1 MRKRSKQNTISE
13 YTRVVCP
20 NCNVNLDSGNK
31 NSNNSN
37 IITDHE
43 SGEYICSNC
52 GLVLSAEKAQET
64 RPEWRA
70 FNTGQSNNN
79 RIRTGMP
86 ASLARHDMGLS
97 TIIGRGDRDYT
108 GNRISASIK
117 STIDRLRILDYR
129 TQLYNS
135 TDRSL
140 KKAFS
145 ELDKLKDK
153 LVLPDS
159 VVEKAAYIYR
169 KAQSRGMVRGRTVS
183 AVLAAAIYIAC
194 REIEVGKTLK
204 DIAQGTNVKPK
215 TLSQSYRII
224 LTELDIKTPMLDPM
238 RCIAKV
244 ANKMH
249 LHERITRQGMDIMHT
264 AIRKEASV
272 GKNPM
277 GLAAAVLYISFLN
290 NNINNSVHD
299 KNDESNNSKRSQT
312 SFAQAAG
319 ITDVTLRNTIK
330 DLKNQLLLLN

>member
-1 MRKRSKQNTISE
+1 MRKRSKQTTISE

-20 NCNVNLDSGNK
+20 NCNVNLDSDNK

-52 GLVLSAEKAQET
+52 GIVLSAEKAQET

-97 TIIGRGDRDYT
+97 TIIVRGDRDYT

-129 TQLYNS
+129 TQLYDS

-183 AVLAAAIYIAC
+183 AMLAAAIYIAC

-204 DIAQGTNVKPK
+204 DIAQGANVKPK

-224 LTELDIKTPMLDPM
+224 LTELDIKTPMLD
-238 RCIAKV
+238 
-244 ANKMH
+244 
-249 LHERITRQGMDIMHT
+249 
-264 AIRKEASV
+264 
-272 GKNPM
+272 
-277 GLAAAVLYISFLN
+277 
-290 NNINNSVHD
+290 
-299 KNDESNNSKRSQT
+299 
-312 SFAQAAG
+312 
-319 ITDVTLRNTIK
+319 
-330 DLKNQLLLLN
+330 